1 MTDQVKINFVTEI
14 ESRPEEQAKSPNQ
27 AQNPSKVTSN
37 RPGARPHKKGRIKK
51 ILASILIILVIAFA
65 VFASSVAFSNEKL
78 IKSLSNLNFLG
89 QIGSLLLSGDR
100 PLQGEQNDRINLVL
114 LGIGG
119 GDHDGAN
126 LTDTIILLSYK
137 PSNKQLAMMSL
148 PRDLYVKIPG
158 VGWNKI
164 NAVNA
169 YAEKKQEKSG
179 GEATR
184 QFLSDLLG
192 TEINY
197 YTVIDFSGFEKLIDE
212 FGGIDV
218 CVDNDLID
226 NEYPILGRED
236 AYPIESR
243 YQRLV
248 IKKGCQHMDGETA
261 LKYARSRHALG
272 AEGSDFARSK
282 RQQKILLALKDKIQQ
297 YNFLLNPS
305 KISSLLTAYDQ
316 NINTNLQ
323 MWEILKLGK
332 LLEQADYEHPIT
344 YNLTDGN
351 SPLLYDQMVNGLYA
365 LLPYGG
371 NYDKIKFVWENIFT
385 VGTSTLTIDHTKWA
399 EFKSTSSKTTTSP
412 ATSTPSTTASST
424 VSIDPYSNEK
434 PTLKPTNEAAT
445 YQNEHAKIAIQNGT
459 TIDGWAGQ
467 EATKLRTKGFTVTS
481 VGNAA
486 TKNYTSVKIYDFSG
500 GEYSLTISELQ
511 VIYGV
516 TAISPPA
523 GLKSSGDILI
533 ILGK

>member
-1 MTDQVKINFVTEI
+1 
-14 ESRPEEQAKSPNQ
+14 
-27 AQNPSKVTSN
+27 
-37 RPGARPHKKGRIKK
+37 
-51 ILASILIILVIAFA
+51 
-65 VFASSVAFSNEKL
+65 
-78 IKSLSNLNFLG
+78 LNFLG

-100 PLQGEQNDRINLVL
+100 QLQGEQNDRVNLVL

-137 PSNKQLAMMSL
+137 LSTKQLAMMSL

-169 YAEKKQEKSG
+169 YAEKEEKKSG

-192 TEINY
+192 AEINY
-197 YTVIDFSGFEKLIDE
+197 YTIIDFSGFSKLVDE
-212 FGGIDV
+212 FGGVDV

-226 NEYPILGRED
+226 NEYPIAGRENT
-236 AYPIESR
+236 YPIESR
-243 YQRLV
+243 YEKLV
-248 IKKGCQHMDGETA
+248 IKKGCQHMDGTTA

-282 RQQKILLALKDKIQQ
+282 RQQKILLALRDKISQ
-297 YNFLLNPS
+297 YNFLLNPN
-305 KISSLLTAYDQ
+305 KISSLLEAYDK

-332 LLEQADYEHPIT
+332 LIQEADYEHPIT

-351 SPLLYDQMVNGLYA
+351 APLLYDQMVNGAYA

-371 NYDKIKFVWENIFT
+371 NYDKIKFVWGNIFT
-385 VGTSTLTIDHTKWA
+385 VGTSTITIDHTKWA
-399 EFKSTSSKTTTSP
+399 EFKESTSSKATTTP
-412 ATSTPSTTASST
+412 ATSTPVVSSST
-424 VSIDPYSNEK
+424 PAISDPFSNEK
-434 PTLKPTNEAAT
+434 PTPKPVIEAA
-445 YQNEHAKIAIQNGT
+445 YQNEGAKIAIQNGT
-459 TIDGWAGQ
+459 AIDGWAGQ
-467 EATKLRTKGFTVTS
+467 EAAKLRAKGFTVAS

-486 TKNYTSVKIYDFSG
+486 SRGYTSTKIYDFSEG
-500 GEYSLTISELQ
+500 KYSLTVSELQ
-511 VIYGV
+511 VLYGA
-516 TAISPPA
+516 TATPPPA
-523 GLKSSGDILI
+523 GLKANSDILI